1 MRTKPQYND
10 LLGKL
15 WMHRTWFNRKHY
27 LYDKAGL
34 DVYYIDFI
42 LGTEKKI

>member
-1 MRTKPQYND
+1 
-10 LLGKL
+10 
-15 WMHRTWFNRKHY
+15 MHRDTRGFNRKHY
-27 LYDKAGL
+27 LYDKAGGL